1 MLAAQKQQVSLKGAL
16 KTLRQRWTRGT
27 YTEFDKLLTRIV
39 NCDLETAS
47 RIRQSWEDL
56 DLLGY
61 DSEGFLC
68 WYQGG
73 F

>member
-1 MLAAQKQQVSLKGAL
+1 MLAAQKRKVSLKGAL
-16 KTLRQRWTRGT
+16 KTLRRKWIRGT
-27 YTEFDKLLTRIV
+27 YTEFDELLARTSGV
-39 NCDLETAS
+39 SLEVAQK
-47 RIRQSWEDL
+47 IRETWESL
-56 DLLGY
+56 DLLAY